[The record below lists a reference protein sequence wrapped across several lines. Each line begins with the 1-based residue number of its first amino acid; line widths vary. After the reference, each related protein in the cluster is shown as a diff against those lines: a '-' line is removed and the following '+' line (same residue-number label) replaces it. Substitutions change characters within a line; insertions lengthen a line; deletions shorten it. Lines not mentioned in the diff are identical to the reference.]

1 MLYRSLEAIA
11 EQAKCLAIVLE
22 DTLLMPDFI
31 AVIGQ
36 GIIGNRMP
44 LRGECNQY
52 KPVENFQELVELRKT
67 GRHTLLRL
75 DMQILRE
82 LNTITLR
89 PLDLHDYD
97 NMPRLIGKYR
107 VRKRNRLIRTS
118 INNSSDSKVAV
129 KNYFT

>member
-1 MLYRSLEAIA
+1 
-11 EQAKCLAIVLE
+11 
-22 DTLLMPDFI
+22 
-31 AVIGQ
+31 
-36 GIIGNRMP
+36 MP